1 MRKRA
6 SLKKLGIEA
15 TRVYT
20 CLRMLGSELILLS
33 GLRTRIVRKV
43 LRLEED
49 SAKNNSIILYLL
61 QNDIICDLPRNDDNE
76 IYEVPR
82 VS

>member
-1 MRKRA
+1 MRKMA
-6 SLKKLGIEA
+6 SLTKLGIEA

-33 GLRTRIVRKV
+33 GLRTLIVRKV
-43 LRLEED
+43 FKLEED

-61 QNDIICDLPRNDDNE
+61 ENNII
-76 IYEVPR
+76 
-82 VS
+82 

>member
-15 TRVYT
+15 TRVCT
-20 CLRMLGSELILLS
+20 CLRMLGNELILLS
-33 GLRTRIVRKV
+33 GLRTLIVRRV
-43 LRLEED
+43 FRLEED

-61 QNDIICDLPRNDDNE
+61 QNDIIRDLPRNDYNE